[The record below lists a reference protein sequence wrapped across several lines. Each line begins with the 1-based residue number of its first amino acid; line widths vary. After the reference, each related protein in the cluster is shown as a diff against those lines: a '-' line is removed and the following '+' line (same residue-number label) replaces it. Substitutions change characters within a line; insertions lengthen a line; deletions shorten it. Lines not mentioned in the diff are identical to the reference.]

1 MNRGEADHGSQGEE
15 IEIKIEKESQEG
27 CGEKE
32 DGCEAVRPKAQVS
45 REEKESSA
53 DESSAEEKICTE
65 EIRAEETSAS
75 EARRAEAGTRGAG
88 VRSIRASRNAEPG
101 DLSPVQPAGGRRQ
114 SG

>member
-15 IEIKIEKESQEG
+15 VEIQKEGQEG

-53 DESSAEEKICTE
+53 EESRAEEKICTE
-65 EIRAEETSAS
+65 EIRTQESGAS
-75 EARRAEAGTRGAG
+75 EARRAEAGTRGAS
-88 VRSIRASRNAEPG
+88 VRSIRARRNAEPG